1 MANKKQSYNLLKQ
14 VRDQL
19 SANGISG
26 SIGGFLTELMIGRDP
41 RPGIG
46 RLFELVSAIKKDYP
60 TQEEWDEIKQEVLG
74 NPVYKNVIVSLDQ
87 SIKAAEKLIGY
98 VYPRLNTVSGTVEL
112 RATVERVLSEEE
124 LGAFVEAYRE
134 VVEPKQLPD
143 AEIVDSEED

>member
-46 RLFELVSAIKKDYP
+46 RLFELVSAIK
-60 TQEEWDEIKQEVLG
+60 EGL
-74 NPVYKNVIVSLDQ
+74 S
-87 SIKAAEKLIGY
+87 
-98 VYPRLNTVSGTVEL
+98 NTG
-112 RATVERVLSEEE
+112 RM
-124 LGAFVEAYRE
+124 G
-134 VVEPKQLPD
+134 
-143 AEIVDSEED
+143 

>member
-1 MANKKQSYNLLKQ
+1 M
-14 VRDQL
+14 
-19 SANGISG
+19 
-26 SIGGFLTELMIGRDP
+26 
-41 RPGIG
+41 
-46 RLFELVSAIKKDYP
+46 
-60 TQEEWDEIKQEVLG
+60 
-74 NPVYKNVIVSLDQ
+74 IVSLDQ